1 MKTSRIRTEHC
12 EDALADGLVP
22 RLIAAPRDRTYAAS
36 VSAPLRPLSPDTSLA
51 AESVLIEHYR
61 GLEVHERIAIAMDL
75 TRMADEIALEG
86 IRERHPDATEREQKL
101 RLAALKYGRELVLKA
116 FGWDPLVEGW

>member
-1 MKTSRIRTEHC
+1 M
-12 EDALADGLVP
+12 LADGPLP
-22 RLIAAPRDRTYAAS
+22 RPIAAPRGRIYAAG

-51 AESVLIEHYR
+51 AESILIEHYR

-101 RLAALKYGRELVLKA
+101 RLAALKYGRELMLKA
-116 FGWDPLVEGW
+116 FGWDPLIEGW